1 MLSVTLKRLITALVY
16 ICLGC
21 YWLTTGAA
29 AATYFEKILIDNNL
43 PNVGIYSITQDRNGY
58 LWLAS
63 TNTGL
68 MQFDG
73 YQFEQQPL
81 LNKTLTK
88 LKSVPDIDAIT
99 FDSQN
104 NLWAGSWGY
113 GLAKIDAVSGNIELF
128 DGTSDALASPFVQK
142 LFTDQQQRVWI
153 GTTEGINRYDE
164 KNGFSRIDQQTDNLP
179 SRRIWDFAQSLDQTL
194 WIATS
199 DGLLSW
205 QDDKGF
211 GEPQYPHGDSG
222 NDNEVRAL
230 QVVGDELWLGTSQ
243 GLFVYQPAS
252 QRFERVR
259 LPDQQPLPVINA
271 LSISVDGSLLIGTF
285 NGIYSVDPVKRRFI
299 TRYQQNY
306 VELEHINVRTFFID
320 KSQVTW
326 VGTRESG
333 LFFKTR
339 QRNAFQNSTDAAL
352 ATLQNSIA
360 APVLSLLAEADQLWF
375 GQHGSVSRYSHRS
388 KQLQQFDLPGRI
400 NVVRRAAD
408 DVIWVGSDN
417 GIFRYYEASDES
429 DETSSDI
436 SGRFERFA
444 TPFSASGLPQQNA
457 RDIQFTDDDKTIINV
472 WNNGVLVVD
481 NQTGAV
487 SHYLADI
494 SQAMI
499 GDAIQAMLVTPDYI
513 WLASRL
519 SGLYLINRQTMSI
532 VPVETVI
539 NSSLLAAGFTG
550 QLTCLAHA
558 PDNSVVV
565 CSEQGLLRISQNNG
579 AVQLI
584 DTDSG
589 LSGKSLVGA
598 HTDKL
603 NNIWVMSTAGL
614 DLIKPDGIIAHF
626 NQIDG
631 LNSNEM
637 MFAAVAEDNNQ
648 LYFGSEAGLEL
659 VSATRLLPP
668 LPALPQAITKVT
680 FDQKQATASGLLR
693 PIKSISVPAEVS
705 RIEFHFASFD
715 FNNPKR
721 NQYLYK
727 LSGYDESWQQLNN
740 GNIASFTNLAPG
752 TYTLYMQA
760 SNNQQLYSGEV
771 SQLTIEVQPYWWQR
785 KLVQLLFVLAI
796 IGLVSYIIKSHINK
810 VHQVNALLEEAVAER
825 TIELEQSLKKQQQAY
840 QDLQQLDLMKDQFIS
855 TVSHELRTPLTS
867 ISGAL
872 NLVLSGALDAQQ
884 AKKQHLLQIANS
896 NSQRLTLLIN
906 DLLDLEKLAASQMV
920 FSIQRHDIA
929 EITQRAVTENS
940 PYGQNKHVSLRY
952 IPPPDNMA
960 TIALVDENRLLQVL
974 ANVLSNAIKFSPEQD
989 EVTISLQQ
997 QNTDIAIVITDNGPG
1012 IAIAFQQRIF
1022 QRFAQENASNTREQG
1037 GTGLGLA
1044 LSQEL
1049 MHAMHGDISF
1059 VSEPSKGTTF
1069 YLTLPLQV

>member
-1 MLSVTLKRLITALVY
+1 LVY
-16 ICLGC
+16 ACLGYC
-21 YWLTTGAA
+21 TLTTEATA
-29 AATYFEKILIDNNL
+29 STYFEKILIDNNL

-73 YQFEQQPL
+73 YHFQQQPL

-99 FDSQN
+99 FDSHN

-113 GLAKIDAVSGNIELF
+113 GLAKVHAGNGEIELF
-128 DGTSDALASPFVQK
+128 DGVSDALASPFVQK
-142 LFTDQQQRVWI
+142 LFTDQQQRVWV
-153 GTTEGINRYDE
+153 GTTKGINRYDE
-164 KNGFSRIDQQTDNLP
+164 KNGLSRIDQQSDNIP
-179 SRRIWDFAQSLDQTL
+179 SRRIWDFAQTSDQTL

-199 DGLLSW
+199 DGLLNW
-205 QDDKGF
+205 QEDKGF
-211 GEPQYPHGDSG
+211 SEPLYPHGTNG

-230 QVVGDELWLGTSQ
+230 QVVGNELWLGTSR

-252 QRFERVR
+252 QHFERIM
-259 LPDQQPLPVINA
+259 LPDQQALPVINA
-271 LSISVDGSLLIGTF
+271 LSTSVEGNLLIGTF
-285 NGIYSVDPVKRRFI
+285 NGIYSVDPVKRTFV

-339 QRNAFQNSTDAAL
+339 QRNAFQNTADAAL
-352 ATLQNSIA
+352 ATLQNSIT
-360 APVLSLLAEADQLWF
+360 APVLSLLAEPDQLWF
-375 GQHGSVSRYSHRS
+375 GQHGSVSRYSHNS
-388 KQLQQFDLPGRI
+388 QQLQQHDLPGRV
-400 NVVRRAAD
+400 NVIRRAAD
-408 DVIWVGSDN
+408 NVIWVGSDN
-417 GIFRYYEASDES
+417 GIFRYDDTSDENNG
-429 DETSSDI
+429 DT
-436 SGRFERFA
+436 SGRFNRFS
-444 TPFSASGLPQQNA
+444 TPFTASGLPQQNA
-457 RDIQFTDDDKTIINV
+457 RDIQFTDDNKTFINL
-472 WNNGVLVVD
+472 WNNGVLLFD

-487 SHYLADI
+487 SHFLADI
-494 SQAMI
+494 SQKMI

-519 SGLYLINRQTMSI
+519 SGLYLINRQTLSI
-532 VPVETVI
+532 VPIEALS
-539 NSSLLAAGFTG
+539 NSLLLSPDFTG

-565 CSEQGLLRISQNNG
+565 CSEQGLLRISKDNG

-584 DTDSG
+584 DTNTG
-589 LSGKSLVGA
+589 LLSKSLVGA

-603 NNIWVMSTAGL
+603 NNIWVMSIAGL
-614 DLIKPDGIIAHF
+614 DVIKPDGTIAHF

-637 MFAAVAEDNNQ
+637 MFAAVAEDNSH
-648 LYFGSEAGLEL
+648 LYFGSNAGLEL
-659 VSATRLLPP
+659 VSPNQLMAP
-668 LPALPQAITKVT
+668 LSTVAQAITKVT
-680 FDQKQATASGLLR
+680 FDQKPATASGLLT
-693 PIKSISVPAEVS
+693 PIESISVPADVS

-715 FNNPKR
+715 FNNPAR
-721 NQYLYK
+721 NRYLYK
-727 LSGYDESWQQLNN
+727 LSGYDESWQQLNIS
-740 GNIASFTNLAPG
+740 NIASFTKLAPG

-760 SNNQQLYSGEV
+760 SNNQQLFSGEI
-771 SQLTIEVQPYWWQR
+771 SQLTIKVLPYWWQR
-785 KLVQLLFVLAI
+785 KTVQLLFALAI
-796 IGLVSYIIKSHINK
+796 IGLASYVIRSHINK

-825 TIELEQSLKKQQQAY
+825 TTELEHSLTKQREAY
-840 QDLQQLDLMKDQFIS
+840 QELQQLDLMKDQFIS

-872 NLVLSGALDAQQ
+872 NLVLSGSLETKP
-884 AKKQHLLQIANS
+884 AKKQQLLQIANS

-906 DLLDLEKLAASQMV
+906 DLLDLEKLAASQMTLAM
-920 FSIQRHDIA
+920 QPHDIA
-929 EITQRAVTENS
+929 KIAQRAVTENS
-940 PYGQNKHVSLRY
+940 PYGLKRRVSLRY
-952 IPPPDNMA
+952 IPAPDNMA
-960 TIALVDENRLLQVL
+960 TIALVDENRFLQVL

-989 EVTISLQQ
+989 EVKISLQQ
-997 QNTDIAIVITDNGPG
+997 QNADIAVVISDNGPG

-1049 MHAMHGDISF
+1049 MHAMHGDITF
-1059 VSEPSKGTTF
+1059 VSEPGKGTTF
-1069 YLTLPLQV
+1069 YVTLPLQP

>member
-1 MLSVTLKRLITALVY
+1 MLSVILKRLITALVY

-73 YQFEQQPL
+73 YQFQQQPL

-113 GLAKIDAVSGNIELF
+113 GLAKIHADSGTIELF
-128 DGTSDALASPFVQK
+128 DGASDALASPFVQK
-142 LFTDQQQRVWI
+142 LFTDQQQRVWV
-153 GTTEGINRYDE
+153 GTTKGINRYDE
-164 KNGFSRIDQQTDNLP
+164 KNGFSRIDQTSDNLP
-179 SRRIWDFAQSLDQTL
+179 SRRIWDFAQTPDQTL

-199 DGLLSW
+199 AGLLSW

-211 GEPQYPHGDSG
+211 GKPLYPHGNSG
-222 NDNEVRAL
+222 TDNEIRAL
-230 QVVGDELWLGTSQ
+230 QVVGNEVWLGTSR
-243 GLFVYQPAS
+243 GLFVYQPAQ
-252 QRFERVR
+252 QRFMRVR
-259 LPDQQPLPVINA
+259 LPDQQILPVINA
-271 LSISVDGSLLIGTF
+271 LSTSVEGNLLIGTF
-285 NGIYSVDPVKRRFI
+285 NGIYSVDPVKRTFVKRL
-299 TRYQQNY
+299 QDY

-339 QRNAFQNSTDAAL
+339 QRNAFQNTADAAL
-352 ATLQNSIA
+352 ATLQNSIT

-388 KQLQQFDLPGRI
+388 KQVQQYDLPGRV
-400 NVVRRAAD
+400 NVIRRAPD

-417 GIFRYYEASDES
+417 GIFRYYETSD
-429 DETSSDI
+429 DTSGNAISDI
-436 SGRFERFA
+436 SGQFIRFA
-444 TPFSASGLPQQNA
+444 TPYTASGMAQQNA
-457 RDIQFTDDDKTIINV
+457 RDIQFTDDNKTIINI
-472 WNNGVLVVD
+472 WNNGVLLFD

-487 SHYLADI
+487 SHFLADI
-494 SQAMI
+494 SQTMI

-519 SGLYLINRQTMSI
+519 SGLYLIDRQTLSI
-532 VPVETVI
+532 VPIKTLS
-539 NSSLLAAGFTG
+539 NSSLLSPDFTG

-558 PDNSVVV
+558 PDNSVVI
-565 CSEQGLLRISQNNG
+565 CSEQGLLRVNQNNG

-584 DTDSG
+584 ATTSG

-603 NNIWVMSTAGL
+603 NNIWVMSTVGL
-614 DLIKPDGIIAHF
+614 DLIKPDGTIAYF
-626 NQIDG
+626 DQIDG

-637 MFAAVAEDNNQ
+637 MFAAVAEDDNQ
-648 LYFGSEAGLEL
+648 LYFGSDAGLEL
-659 VSATRLLPP
+659 VTPSRLLPP
-668 LPALPQAITKVT
+668 LSAVAQAITRVT
-680 FDQKQATASGLLR
+680 FDQKPATASGLLS
-693 PIKSISVPAEVS
+693 PIESISVPAEVS
-705 RIEFHFASFD
+705 RIAFHFASFD
-715 FNNPKR
+715 FNNPVR
-721 NQYLYK
+721 NRYLYK

-740 GNIASFTNLAPG
+740 GNVASFTKLAPG
-752 TYTLYMQA
+752 TYTLFMQA
-760 SNNQQLYSGEV
+760 SNNQQLFSGEITR
-771 SQLTIEVQPYWWQR
+771 LKIEVQPHWWQR
-785 KLVQLLFVLAI
+785 KTVQLLFALVI
-796 IGLVSYIIKSHINK
+796 IGLLSYIIKSHINK

-825 TIELEQSLKKQQQAY
+825 TTELEHSLKKQQQAY
-840 QDLQQLDLMKDQFIS
+840 QELQQLDLMKDQFIS

-872 NLVLSGALDAQQ
+872 NLALSGALDAKP

-920 FSIQRHDIA
+920 LSMQPHDIA
-929 EITQRAVTENS
+929 VITQRAVTENS
-940 PYGQNKHVSLRY
+940 PYGLKRQISLRY
-952 IPPPDNMA
+952 IPPAENMA

-989 EVTISLQQ
+989 EVNISLQQ
-997 QNTDIAIVITDNGPG
+997 QNTDIAIVISDNGPG
-1012 IAIAFQQRIF
+1012 ITVAFQQRIF

-1049 MHAMHGDISF
+1049 MHAMDGDISF
-1059 VSEPSKGTTF
+1059 VSEPGKGTTF
-1069 YLTLPLQV
+1069 YVTLPLQA